1 MSRNQ
6 RIVQRGWLILIHHG
20 DKVDV
25 QHIGHRGWRIL
36 FPHGDQVIL
45 FPHEDNCIQG
55 IFHMPPWPN
64 WPPWPCLDSQFPSNT
79 ELSLLC
85 HNDESGRTLRLRTT
99 CLISL
104 KGWSRLCSG
113 TSTRRRVAVRSFAH
127 MLRIV
132 AVPLSCRC
140 WSMRYDAI
148 DFIIMF
154 HKFFLA
160 HVCICVYN
168 IFVLPL
174 GLGSPGNIWLWL
186 SKFKIIE
193 ASAYTFAYLHGL
205 PAQVGLAEGIALLHA
220 QAGNCMCYI

>member
-1 MSRNQ
+1 MMVRWY
-6 RIVQRGWLILIHHG
+6 VLIMKITVF
-20 DKVDV
+20 KASFTC
-25 QHIGHRGWRIL
+25 HRGLIGPLGLAWIRK
-36 FPHGDQVIL
+36 FPATQ
-45 FPHEDNCIQG
+45 NCVCYVT
-55 IFHMPPWPN
+55 F
-64 WPPWPCLDSQFPSNT
+64 
-79 ELSLLC
+79 
-85 HNDESGRTLRLRTT
+85 GRMLRLRTT

-127 MLRIV
+127 MLRSV

-148 DFIIMF
+148 DFIMMF
-154 HKFFLA
+154 HKFFLGGT
-160 HVCICVYN
+160 CVTCLYN

-174 GLGSPGNIWLWL
+174 GLGSPGNVWLWL

-193 ASAYTFAYLHGL
+193 ASAYMFAYLHDL
-205 PAQVGLAEGIALLHA
+205 PAQVGLADGIALLHA